1 MSQKSSV
8 PQRRRSVSGVMT
20 PDNPGFPGAAI
31 PTWSGETLVRIEDS
45 LTKQNDKM

>member
-20 PDNPGFPGAAI
+20 PDMADRGRIAAI
-31 PTWSGETLVRIEDS
+31 PDAPGQATG
-45 LTKQNDKM
+45 